1 MLLKWVQSSAS
12 FITCL
17 KWVLSVLTYMFNY
30 LCLVCIW
37 PGMDVEASAVKIQVS
52 LMMSMSQACF
62 PWQQF
67 NLFFLLFSDA
77 VETRSFWF
85 LYALNYD
92 FTCWFCCWQPST
104 LHVWGLQRMLC
115 GHQGP
120 VTVLQVCKVFGIVVS
135 GSKDTTVIIW
145 DLNRLAVVCRSWLVS
160 PSSENQLSLEVSE
173 RIRVLRSWEFL
184 S

>member
-1 MLLKWVQSSAS
+1 MAS
-12 FITCL
+12 HT
-17 KWVLSVLTYMFNY
+17 T
-30 LCLVCIW
+30 
-37 PGMDVEASAVKIQVS
+37 GMDIEASAFKIQVF
-52 LMMSMSQACF
+52 LMMSASQACF

-67 NLFFLLFSDA
+67 NHGFCFQMLLKLDLFDF
-77 VETRSFWF
+77 
-85 LYALNYD
+85 YMNLNCD

-104 LHVWGLQRMLC
+104 LHVWGLRRMLC

-120 VTVLQVCKVFGIVVS
+120 VTVLQVCKVFGIIVS

-160 PSSENQLSLEVSE
+160 PSSENQLSPEVSE
-173 RIRVLRSWEFL
+173 RIRVLSSWEFL